1 MRLTVVGCSGS
12 YAGPDSPA
20 SCYLVE
26 ADGYRLVVDLGNGAL
41 GALQRLLDLDTVDAV
56 LLSHLHA
63 DHCVDLTGWY
73 VQRRYHPD
81 GATRPPLPVYGPA
94 GVARRISGAYD
105 TPVSHLERAFAFRE
119 FGAGPLS
126 LGPLAITLA
135 RVAHPV
141 EAYAVRIEH
150 GGRALVY
157 SGDTGPCAALERL
170 ATGAD
175 VLLAEASFLD
185 GHERGP
191 RPPPDR
197 RRGGCRRRGCG
208 SRPAAHHAHP
218 AVARPVR
225 RARPGPGGL
234 SRRRTRQRPVSSST
248 SSPACGGRRWTSI
261 PCHRNPG
268 RRLGSRP

>member
-1 MRLTVVGCSGS
+1 VRLTVVGCSGS
-12 YAGPDSPA
+12 FAGPDSPA

-81 GATRPPLPVYGPA
+81 GAVRPPLPVYGPA

-105 TPVSHLERAFAFRE
+105 TPVSHLERALAFHE
-119 FGAGPLS
+119 VGEGPLS

-141 EAYAVRIEH
+141 EAYAIRIEH

-157 SGDTGPCAALERL
+157 SGDTGPCAALEWL

-185 GHERGP
+185 GHDEGP
-191 RPPPDR
+191 GLHLSGGEAGAVAAAAGVGRLLVTHVPPWHDR
-197 RRGGCRRRGCG
+197 SVVLGQAQAAF
-208 SRPAAHHAHP
+208 PAAELAW
-218 AVARPVR
+218 AGQVVD
-225 RARPGPGGL
+225 L
-234 SRRRTRQRPVSSST
+234 
-248 SSPACGGRRWTSI
+248 
-261 PCHRNPG
+261 
-268 RRLGSRP
+268 

>member
-1 MRLTVVGCSGS
+1 MVGCSGS

-105 TPVSHLERAFAFRE
+105 TPVSHLEHAFAFRE
-119 FGAGPLS
+119 VAEGALTLGPLS
-126 LGPLAITLA
+126 ITLA

-141 EAYAVRIEH
+141 EAYAIRIEQ
-150 GGRALVY
+150 GGGVLAY
-157 SGDTGPCAALERL
+157 SGDTGPCAPLERL

-185 GHERGP
+185 GHKEGTDLHLSGGEAGAVAAAAGVGRLLVTHI
-191 RPPPDR
+191 PPWHDR
-197 RRGGCRRRGCG
+197 AVVLAQARAVF
-208 SRPAAHHAHP
+208 PAAEL
-218 AVARPVR
+218 
-225 RARPGPGGL
+225 ARPGL
-234 SRRRTRQRPVSSST
+234 VVD
-248 SSPACGGRRWTSI
+248 
-261 PCHRNPG
+261 
-268 RRLGSRP
+268 L

>member
-1 MRLTVVGCSGS
+1 MVGCSGS

-41 GALQRLLDLDTVDAV
+41 GALQRLLDLDSVDAV

-81 GATRPPLPVYGPA
+81 GAIRPQLPVYGPA

-105 TPVSHLERAFAFRE
+105 TPVSHLERAFAFHEVGEGR
-119 FGAGPLS
+119 LS

-141 EAYAVRIEH
+141 EAYAVRLEH
-150 GGRALVY
+150 GGRVLVY

-170 ATGAD
+170 AAGAD

-185 GHERGP
+185 GHAEGP
-191 RPPPDR
+191 DLHLT
-197 RRGGCRRRGCG
+197 GGEAG
-208 SRPAAHHAHP
+208 
-218 AVARPVR
+218 AVAAGAGVGRLLVTHIPPWHD
-225 RARPGPGGL
+225 RAGVLGQARAAFPAGELATPGL
-234 SRRRTRQRPVSSST
+234 V
-248 SSPACGGRRWTSI
+248 I
-261 PCHRNPG
+261 D
-268 RRLGSRP
+268 L